1 MNVKALSLRSLQVH
15 LKVAIVALCMAAALF
30 AMPHPAQ
37 ADGLTEPQI
46 QAVLGL
52 LSAFDV
58 PQATIDNVS
67 NILHGTVT
75 GSTNTNSSITVTS
88 VTPTSNGNLV
98 HMQSSNLEAG
108 WSIRVIGV
116 NGSAAALP
124 VSSASLIPV
133 SGGYSGNQVVSY
145 TLPADGHNFPAV
157 TVPYWAPA
165 GSYVVEVSNPSK
177 GWITVLRTPAF
188 YIGSSA
194 TTVTTPSCTLS
205 ATRNAS
211 TGLVTFSWTTQNTSS
226 FSLYPIAG
234 GTHWVTPAASGSWT
248 YGTSVNTTTT
258 FTGTAT
264 DANAAYGTCSAT
276 VTVTAPITA
285 TTPSCTLSA
294 TRVAGNG
301 NVTFNWTT
309 HNATSFSIYP
319 APNSMFMSPVAQ
331 GSWNYGPVTAS
342 TTFTGTATDAN
353 AAYDTCTA
361 TVAAAASCTFN
372 GQTVADGAS
381 VSAYQS
387 SSVSAGQTCAWQTRV
402 CSNGTLSGSYQ
413 SASCTPAAASS
424 CSNGLSITQYPSCA
438 CPSGQVQ
445 TGSVCTST
453 APLLSGVT
461 NATTFWSALYACI
474 QTRNATESEISYW
487 VGQTGSGV
495 TSLSAAYRSFFGSTE
510 YLNKQ
515 TSNQTYLTQLYQC
528 VLFRSPDSS
537 GYAYWLTQLQG
548 GTSRDAM
555 LNNFFGG
562 AEFQGTQGPA
572 LRTAT
577 GLSLT
582 AAVSGSQTAS
592 VSNFDY
598 LSAYSEA
605 FNQNMAAVA
614 VGIVDIPLS
623 ILTDALSDLFYY
635 AGIY

>member
-1 MNVKALSLRSLQVH
+1 MNANTLSLRSLQTH

-67 NILHGTVT
+67 NILHGTTQVNGPSVDIKAAQSDGPIGVGSGTSVMLSWITSNVNECRITSLPDTGQWRGGVDVGST
-75 GSTNTNSSITVTS
+75 GSQSTGPISGTVTYRLRC
-88 VTPTSNGNLV
+88 T
-98 HMQSSNLEAG
+98 
-108 WSIRVIGV
+108 
-116 NGSAAALP
+116 
-124 VSSASLIPV
+124 PV
-133 SGGYSGNQVVSY
+133 SGAAVVSDSVTIQVTNTTDTTTTNGSTSDCRVDYPEGANIRNSNQSTSGECRSYCDTYGNADAASHGGEAVCRFRGNQIASY
-145 TLPADGHNFPAV
+145 
-157 TVPYWAPA
+157 
-165 GSYVVEVSNPSK
+165 
-177 GWITVLRTPAF
+177 
-188 YIGSSA
+188 SA
-194 TTVTTPSCTLS
+194 TPTPTPSCVLD

-211 TGLVTFSWTTQNTSS
+211 TGIVTFSWTTQNARS

-234 GTHWVTPAASGSWT
+234 GTHWVTPASSGSWT
-248 YGTSVNTTTT
+248 YSTSVNTTTT

-264 DANAAYGTCSAT
+264 DANASHATCA
-276 VTVTAPITA
+276 
-285 TTPSCTLSA
+285 
-294 TRVAGNG
+294 
-301 NVTFNWTT
+301 
-309 HNATSFSIYP
+309 
-319 APNSMFMSPVAQ
+319 
-331 GSWNYGPVTAS
+331 
-342 TTFTGTATDAN
+342 
-353 AAYDTCTA
+353 A

>member
-1 MNVKALSLRSLQVH
+1 MNVKTLSLRSLQVH

-67 NILHGTVT
+67 NILHGTTQVNGPSVDIKAAQSDGPIGVGSGTSVMLSWITSNVNECRITSLPDTGQWRGGVDVGST
-75 GSTNTNSSITVTS
+75 GSQSTGPISGTVTYRLRC
-88 VTPTSNGNLV
+88 T
-98 HMQSSNLEAG
+98 
-108 WSIRVIGV
+108 
-116 NGSAAALP
+116 
-124 VSSASLIPV
+124 PV
-133 SGGYSGNQVVSY
+133 SGAAVVSDSVTIQVTNTTDTTTTNGSTSDCRVDYPEGANIRNSNQSTSGECRSYCDTYGNADAASHGGEAVCRFRGNQIASY
-145 TLPADGHNFPAV
+145 
-157 TVPYWAPA
+157 
-165 GSYVVEVSNPSK
+165 
-177 GWITVLRTPAF
+177 
-188 YIGSSA
+188 SA
-194 TTVTTPSCTLS
+194 TPTPTPSCVLD

-211 TGLVTFSWTTQNTSS
+211 TGIVTFSWTTQNARS

-234 GTHWVTPAASGSWT
+234 GTHWVTPASSGSWT
-248 YGTSVNTTTT
+248 YSTSVNTTTT

-264 DANAAYGTCSAT
+264 DANASHATCA
-276 VTVTAPITA
+276 
-285 TTPSCTLSA
+285 
-294 TRVAGNG
+294 
-301 NVTFNWTT
+301 
-309 HNATSFSIYP
+309 
-319 APNSMFMSPVAQ
+319 
-331 GSWNYGPVTAS
+331 
-342 TTFTGTATDAN
+342 
-353 AAYDTCTA
+353 A

-381 VSAYQS
+381 VAAYQS

-413 SASCTPAAASS
+413 SASCTPAVASS
-424 CSNGLSITQYPSCA
+424 CSNGLSITQYQSCS
-438 CPSGQVQ
+438 CSSGQVQ

-461 NATTFWSALYACI
+461 NVTTFWSALYACI

-537 GYAYWLTQLQG
+537 GYAYWLNQLQG
-548 GTSRDAM
+548 GTSRNDM
-555 LNNFFGG
+555 LGNFING
-562 AEFQGTQGPA
+562 AEFQGVQGPA
-572 LRTAT
+572 LRSAT
-577 GLSLT
+577 GLLHSAGAGVPGVNLS
-582 AAVSGSQTAS
+582 ASGG
-592 VSNFDY
+592 FDF

-605 FNQNMAAVA
+605 FNANMAAVA